1 MLYLQKFIAAWL
13 LPPGCIILALSLL
26 CIYCFSQ
33 RSRILYLLTVV
44 TLALYLLSTL
54 PMAAVLLKSL
64 EQQYQPPALAELSG
78 QTDAII
84 VLGGGAISGVP
95 DTGGSGALAAISMNR
110 LITGLRLQKQL
121 QVPIVISGGQ
131 VFAGDG
137 TEATLAQRVLLE
149 LDVPQQ
155 QIFVDAAARNT
166 TENAANI
173 ATICKEQNWHKL
185 VLVTSAFHMP
195 RSMQN
200 FAGSGL
206 LVKPYPCDYQLSS
219 QLQLSIFSFVP
230 QGFALELSALAL
242 KEYLG
247 MLALKIL

>member
-33 RSRILYLLTVV
+33 RSRIRYLLTVV

-54 PMAAVLLKSL
+54 PVAAVMLKSL

-137 TEATLAQRVLLE
+137 T
-149 LDVPQQ
+149 
-155 QIFVDAAARNT
+155 
-166 TENAANI
+166 
-173 ATICKEQNWHKL
+173 
-185 VLVTSAFHMP
+185 
-195 RSMQN
+195 
-200 FAGSGL
+200 
-206 LVKPYPCDYQLSS
+206 
-219 QLQLSIFSFVP
+219 
-230 QGFALELSALAL
+230 
-242 KEYLG
+242 
-247 MLALKIL
+247 